1 MKKEFFA
8 AVLAGTML
16 LAGCANA
23 APPATVTT
31 VGTSAPTVKPTET
44 VPSTTAPTTAPTTE
58 PVKPTDPDYD
68 EYFSKVET
76 EFPDWSG
83 EHMAV
88 AYAKDDQV
96 FLRRDGTTET
106 VFESSYGRVFPDQ
119 LGWLGYCTSFQ
130 AGIDEET
137 DGFYRIYGPTGQVDL
152 LVSGIPHAECIN
164 AYEVSNVEVIVV
176 RPTAECLEVCREVW
190 DTSDQ
195 AFTVNKD
202 GSLSYGTPREI
213 WGDGQDFSFDLVR
226 KSPADPAFVSL
237 VRAALME
244 RGYPAA
250 MRNTLYYYNTL
261 TGAEYTIQV
270 VGDMPTKAV
279 GDGITATYPDG
290 TERPEE
296 MLEKNSSSWW
306 LDDYYTK

>member
-1 MKKEFFA
+1 MKKELFA
-8 AVLAGTML
+8 AMLAGSIL

-31 VGTSAPTVKPTET
+31 IGTSAPTVKPTET

-68 EYFSKVET
+68 EYFSKIAAGD
-76 EFPDWSG
+76 PDW
-83 EHMAV
+83 
-88 AYAKDDQV
+88 
-96 FLRRDGTTET
+96 GTANAASLYWKNNQLIFRHNGTSEV
-106 VFESSYGRVFPDQ
+106 VFETSYGHWDNIT
-119 LGWLGYCTSFQ
+119 LGWNGYCSFFD
-130 AGIDEET
+130 ASIDEDT
-137 DGFYRIYGPTGQVDL
+137 DGLYRIFGPTGQIDL

-164 AYEVSNVEVIVV
+164 TYAVSNVEVIVV

-190 DTSDQ
+190 DKSDQ

-237 VRAALME
+237 VRAALIE
-244 RGYPAA
+244 QGYPAA

-270 VGDMPTKAV
+270 VGDMPMNAV

-296 MLEKNSSSWW
+296 MLEKNGSSWW
-306 LDDYYTK
+306 LDDYYAK